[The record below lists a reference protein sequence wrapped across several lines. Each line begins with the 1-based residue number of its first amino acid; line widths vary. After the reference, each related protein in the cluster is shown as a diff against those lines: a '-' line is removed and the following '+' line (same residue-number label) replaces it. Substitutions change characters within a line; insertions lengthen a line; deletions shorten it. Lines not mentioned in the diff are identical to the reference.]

1 MLIQITFGMILGA
14 VGILFYLATKG
25 DEAGDEDIRQ
35 RHRGYKFYLNIII
48 QNKSQVI
55 KKKASERVPY
65 GVFGFGKKIV
75 ANVADAVIKDDD
87 FAEKIGDSLKDQIP
101 VKLKEKF
108 GDGIKV
114 STDRVFVKDNL
125 VVVSVQIAKANI
137 VKLLGMQVDGGKR
150 KGSTIQKIFDLL
162 GKVSKKL
169 ESITESEL
177 NKKIADKIGAKLK
190 MLLADEIKLKLRDE
204 SGVDVL
210 IEAKHSSHQAEFF
223 YSLVNKIELEKRDRF
238 FRSP

>member
-55 KKKASERVPY
+55 RKKASERVPF
-65 GVFGFGKKIV
+65 GVFGLGKTIV
-75 ANVADAVIKDDD
+75 ANVADAVVKDND
-87 FAEKIGDSLKDQIP
+87 FAKKIGDSLKDQIP

-108 GDGIKV
+108 GDGVKV

-169 ESITESEL
+169 ERITESEL
-177 NKKIADKIGAKLK
+177 NRKIADKIGAKMK
-190 MLLADEIKLKLRDE
+190 MLLADEIKLKLRNE

-223 YSLVNKIELEKRDRF
+223 YSLMNKIELEKRDRF
-238 FRSP
+238 FRSS

>member
-14 VGILFYLATKG
+14 AGILLYLATKD
-25 DEAGDEDIRQ
+25 DEADDEDTRQ

-55 KKKASERVPY
+55 KRKASERVPY
-65 GVFGFGKKIV
+65 GVFGLGKAIA
-75 ANVADAVIKDDD
+75 ANVADAVVKDDD
-87 FAEKIGDSLKDQIP
+87 FAQKIGDSIKDQIP
-101 VKLKEKF
+101 VKLRQKF
-108 GDGIKV
+108 GDGVKV
-114 STDRVFVKDNL
+114 ISDRVFVKDNL

-137 VKLLGMQVDGGKR
+137 IKLLGMQPDGGKR
-150 KGSTIQKIFDLL
+150 KGSTMRKIFDLL

-177 NKKIADKIGAKLK
+177 NRKIADKIGAKMKL
-190 MLLADEIKLKLRDE
+190 LLADEIKLKLRNE
-204 SGVDVL
+204 GGIDVL

-223 YSLVNKIELEKRDRF
+223 YSLINKIELEKRDRF
-238 FRSP
+238 FRGS

>member
-1 MLIQITFGMILGA
+1 MLIHITFGMILGA
-14 VGILFYLATKG
+14 AGILFYLATKG
-25 DEAGDEDIRQ
+25 DEADDEDVRQ

-137 VKLLGMQVDGGKR
+137 IKLLGMQPDGGKR
-150 KGSTIQKIFDLL
+150 KSSTVQRIFDLL

-190 MLLADEIKLKLRDE
+190 MLLADEIKLKLRNE

-223 YSLVNKIELEKRDRF
+223 YSLMNKIELEKRDRF
-238 FRSP
+238 FRSS

>member
-1 MLIQITFGMILGA
+1 MLIYITFGMILGA
-14 VGILFYLATKG
+14 AGILFYLATKG
-25 DEAGDEDIRQ
+25 DEADDEDVRQ

-65 GVFGFGKKIV
+65 GVFGFGKTIV

-137 VKLLGMQVDGGKR
+137 VKLLGMQPDGGKR
-150 KGSTIQKIFDLL
+150 KSSTVQRIFDLL

-169 ESITESEL
+169 ERITESEL

-190 MLLADEIKLKLRDE
+190 MLLADEIKLKLRNE

>member
-1 MLIQITFGMILGA
+1 MLIYITFGMILGA
-14 VGILFYLATKG
+14 AGILFYLATKG
-25 DEAGDEDIRQ
+25 DEADDEDVRQ

-137 VKLLGMQVDGGKR
+137 IKLLGMQPDGGKR
-150 KGSTIQKIFDLL
+150 KSSTVQRIFDLL

-190 MLLADEIKLKLRDE
+190 MLLADEIKLKLRNE

-223 YSLVNKIELEKRDRF
+223 YSLMNKIELEKRDRF
-238 FRSP
+238 FRSS

>member
-55 KKKASERVPY
+55 RKKASERVPF
-65 GVFGFGKKIV
+65 GVFGLGKTIV
-75 ANVADAVIKDDD
+75 ANVADAVVKDND
-87 FAEKIGDSLKDQIP
+87 FAKKIGDSLKDQIP

-137 VKLLGMQVDGGKR
+137 VKLLGMQPDGGKR
-150 KGSTIQKIFDLL
+150 KSSTVQRIFDLL

-190 MLLADEIKLKLRDE
+190 MLLADEIKLKLRNE

-223 YSLVNKIELEKRDRF
+223 YSLMNKIELEKRDRF
-238 FRSP
+238 FRSS

>member
-1 MLIQITFGMILGA
+1 M
-14 VGILFYLATKG
+14 
-25 DEAGDEDIRQ
+25 
-35 RHRGYKFYLNIII
+35 
-48 QNKSQVI
+48 
-55 KKKASERVPY
+55 
-65 GVFGFGKKIV
+65 
-75 ANVADAVIKDDD
+75 
-87 FAEKIGDSLKDQIP
+87 
-101 VKLKEKF
+101 
-108 GDGIKV
+108 
-114 STDRVFVKDNL
+114 
-125 VVVSVQIAKANI
+125 
-137 VKLLGMQVDGGKR
+137 
-150 KGSTIQKIFDLL
+150 L

-190 MLLADEIKLKLRDE
+190 MLLADEIKLKLRNE

>member
-1 MLIQITFGMILGA
+1 M
-14 VGILFYLATKG
+14 
-25 DEAGDEDIRQ
+25 
-35 RHRGYKFYLNIII
+35 NIII

-65 GVFGFGKKIV
+65 GVFGFGKTIV
-75 ANVADAVIKDDD
+75 ANVADAVVKDDD

-137 VKLLGMQVDGGKR
+137 VKLLGMQPDGGKR
-150 KGSTIQKIFDLL
+150 KSSTIQKIFDLL

-190 MLLADEIKLKLRDE
+190 MLLADEIKLKLRNE

-223 YSLVNKIELEKRDRF
+223 YSLMNKIELEKRDRF
-238 FRSP
+238 FRSS

>member
-55 KKKASERVPY
+55 RKKASERVPF
-65 GVFGFGKKIV
+65 GVFGLGKTIV
-75 ANVADAVIKDDD
+75 ANVADAVVKDND
-87 FAEKIGDSLKDQIP
+87 FAKKIGDSLKDQIP

-108 GDGIKV
+108 GDGVKV

-169 ESITESEL
+169 ERMTESEL
-177 NKKIADKIGAKLK
+177 NRKIADKIGAKMK
-190 MLLADEIKLKLRDE
+190 MLLADEIKLKLRNE

-223 YSLVNKIELEKRDRF
+223 YSLMNKIELEKRDRF
-238 FRSP
+238 FRSS

>member
-1 MLIQITFGMILGA
+1 MQ
-14 VGILFYLATKG
+14 
-25 DEAGDEDIRQ
+25 
-35 RHRGYKFYLNIII
+35 
-48 QNKSQVI
+48 
-55 KKKASERVPY
+55 
-65 GVFGFGKKIV
+65 
-75 ANVADAVIKDDD
+75 
-87 FAEKIGDSLKDQIP
+87 KIGDSLKDQIP

-137 VKLLGMQVDGGKR
+137 IKLLGMQPNGGKR
-150 KGSTIQKIFDLL
+150 KSSTVQRIFDLL

-190 MLLADEIKLKLRDE
+190 MLLADEIKLKLRNE

>member
-1 MLIQITFGMILGA
+1 MILGA

-55 KKKASERVPY
+55 RKKASERVPF
-65 GVFGFGKKIV
+65 GVFGLGKTIV
-75 ANVADAVIKDDD
+75 ANVADAVVKDND
-87 FAEKIGDSLKDQIP
+87 FAKKIGDSLKDQIP

-108 GDGIKV
+108 GDGVKV

-169 ESITESEL
+169 ERITESEL
-177 NKKIADKIGAKLK
+177 NRKIADKIGAKMK
-190 MLLADEIKLKLRDE
+190 MLLADEIKLKLRNE

-223 YSLVNKIELEKRDRF
+223 YSLMNKIELEKRDRF
-238 FRSP
+238 FRSS

>member
-55 KKKASERVPY
+55 RKKASERVPF
-65 GVFGFGKKIV
+65 GVFGLGKTIV
-75 ANVADAVIKDDD
+75 ANVADAVVKDND
-87 FAEKIGDSLKDQIP
+87 FAKKIGDSLKDQIP

-137 VKLLGMQVDGGKR
+137 IKLLGMQPDGGKR
-150 KGSTIQKIFDLL
+150 KSSTVQRIFDLL

-169 ESITESEL
+169 ERITESEL
-177 NKKIADKIGAKLK
+177 NRKIADKIGAKMK
-190 MLLADEIKLKLRDE
+190 MLLADEIKLKLRNE

-223 YSLVNKIELEKRDRF
+223 YSLMNKIELEKRDRF
-238 FRSP
+238 FRSS

>member
-1 MLIQITFGMILGA
+1 MLIHITFGMILGA
-14 VGILFYLATKG
+14 AGILFYLATKG
-25 DEAGDEDIRQ
+25 DEADDEDVRQ

-137 VKLLGMQVDGGKR
+137 IKLLGMQPDGGKR
-150 KGSTIQKIFDLL
+150 KSSTVQRIFDLL